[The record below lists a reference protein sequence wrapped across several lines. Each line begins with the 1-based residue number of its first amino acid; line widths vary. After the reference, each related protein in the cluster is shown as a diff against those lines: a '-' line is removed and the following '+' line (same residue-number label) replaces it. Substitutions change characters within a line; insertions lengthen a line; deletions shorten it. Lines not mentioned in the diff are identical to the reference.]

1 MFLSPI
7 GAQAAQKIHPKL
19 LLFVANLIGLSLVF
33 LATLQSKFWI
43 FCTLYVLG
51 FGMTNAMTYMVPV
64 HHGWSWFPN
73 RPGLVTGLIISGFGF
88 GALIFNSVSRAL
100 VNPDNESADAETG
113 KFSDTVTKR
122 VPYMLHVI
130 LVCFALMTL
139 TAIALVFPAP
149 SNINN

>member
-1 MFLSPI
+1 M
-7 GAQAAQKIHPKL
+7 
-19 LLFVANLIGLSLVF
+19 
-33 LATLQSKFWI
+33 
-43 FCTLYVLG
+43 LYVLG
-51 FGMTNAMTYMVPV
+51 FGTTNAMTYMVPV

-113 KFSDTVTKR
+113 KFSDEVTKR

-130 LVCFALMTL
+130 LVCFACMTFA
-139 TAIALVFPAP
+139 AIALIFAAP
-149 SNINN
+149 SNINSHSNSEDQN